1 MSLQTSN
8 LALIVAACSEHVAC
22 RLVWGASN
30 QFIYK
35 IELPGSNHI
44 LDGGDIIEYVSD
56 FVIPNPV
63 VLDLGHCDVKDAADA
78 AMHEDFEFVQE
89 ICHSNHISHP
99 HKSRFMGM
107 A

>member
-1 MSLQTSN
+1 MGLRTSN
-8 LALIVAACSEHVAC
+8 SASIVAACSEHVAC
-22 RLVWGASN
+22 WLVWGASN
-30 QFIYK
+30 QFTYI
-35 IELPGSNHI
+35 IELPGSDHI

-89 ICHSNHISHP
+89 SLSQQP
-99 HKSRFMGM
+99 HLTSP
-107 A
+107 